1 MTRDSERM
9 TTARTTH
16 TASAIGIVSA
26 SAAVPASARTRIASS
41 VAYADEEMLSEA
53 MIASPVFL
61 ERRSLPSCSDL
72 RRAPMNTRPADWYQ
86 RPHQPGA
93 ASALVV
99 AT

>member
-61 ERRSLPSCSDL
+61 ERRSLPSCSEL
-72 RRAPMNTRPADWYQ
+72 RRAPMSTRRAD
-86 RPHQPGA
+86 
-93 ASALVV
+93 
-99 AT
+99 